1 MSGPPLEISGNS
13 FLFSMISGIDPNNG
27 ISLYDKEEVEEEDI
41 DEYLNR
47 LLKAFKIN
55 TTRF

>member
-1 MSGPPLEISGNS
+1 
-13 FLFSMISGIDPNNG
+13 MISGIDPNNG

>member
-1 MSGPPLEISGNS
+1 
-13 FLFSMISGIDPNNG
+13 MISGIDPNNG
-27 ISLYDKEEVEEEDI
+27 ISLYDKEVVEEEDI